1 MDGREI
7 VEAIRV
13 LEERGLNTK
22 LLRATAVVTWPNGRS
37 ETVSLDDLVR
47 LAEIAQEYS
56 TAGGAVIE
64 AVWRH
69 GNGGR

>member
-22 LLRATAVVTWPNGRS
+22 LLRATAVVTWPNGRT
-37 ETVSLDDLVR
+37 ETVSVDDFVR
-47 LAEIAQEYS
+47 LAEIAREHA

-64 AVWRH
+64 AFWRH
-69 GNGGR
+69 ENGR